1 MMKAMGGRCL
11 LADPALEI
19 AAKTGGVQS
28 TRVFCDGR
36 GSTETERAVEWKRLT
51 EALLTKQ
58 RDLATCVPESKVYRS
73 LEPAS
78 SAYCHD
84 FEQVVMSAS
93 ERVGITCVNSP
104 LNHM

>member
-58 RDLATCVPESKVYRS
+58 RDLATCVQRAKSI
-73 LEPAS
+73 
-78 SAYCHD
+78 
-84 FEQVVMSAS
+84 VVWNQPRRLTVTISN
-93 ERVGITCVNSP
+93 RW
-104 LNHM
+104 